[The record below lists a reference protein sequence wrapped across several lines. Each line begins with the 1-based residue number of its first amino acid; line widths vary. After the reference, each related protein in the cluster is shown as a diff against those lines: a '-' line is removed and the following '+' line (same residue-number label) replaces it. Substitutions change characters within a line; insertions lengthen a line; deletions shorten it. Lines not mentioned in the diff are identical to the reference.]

1 MVHSSFEVTKF
12 PGPQCGHYTILRVEV
27 ALWHPGNTNRLLVCS
42 FSVGKIKLNF
52 QWKSL
57 QLKNR
62 NLTLTYKHSFSRF
75 LKLLSFFYML
85 FREFCFV
92 RCFLKQPI
100 SSLNDV
106 PGAGSMAAVV
116 TLTESVAWWPSVL
129 TKAIFSQRATLH
141 WPKPIYSQILPT
153 LPHP

>member
-1 MVHSSFEVTKF
+1 M
-12 PGPQCGHYTILRVEV
+12 
-27 ALWHPGNTNRLLVCS
+27 
-42 FSVGKIKLNF
+42 
-52 QWKSL
+52 

-100 SSLNDV
+100 LSLNDV
-106 PGAGSMAAVV
+106 PGAGSMVAVV

-141 WPKPIYSQILPT
+141 
-153 LPHP
+153 